1 MKPSASSIFNN
12 LAFWHGWSP
21 ACLSTGMN
29 FLLILL
35 ALQVVVVI
43 ASFVRERGED
53 KTFEG
58 DKVGFRS

>member
-1 MKPSASSIFNN
+1 MGPFGERTP
-12 LAFWHGWSP
+12 LCF
-21 ACLSTGMN
+21 STGMN

>member
-1 MKPSASSIFNN
+1 M
-12 LAFWHGWSP
+12 GWTP
-21 ACLSTGMN
+21 ACPFIGMN
-29 FLLILL
+29 FLLVLL